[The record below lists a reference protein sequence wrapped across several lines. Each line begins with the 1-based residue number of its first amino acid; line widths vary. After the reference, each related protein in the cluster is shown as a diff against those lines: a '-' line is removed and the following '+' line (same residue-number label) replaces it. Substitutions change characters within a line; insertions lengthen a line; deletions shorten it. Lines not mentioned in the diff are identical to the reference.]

1 MKKLFDNP
9 HKKYLDHGHVV
20 LLDFMGSDEDI
31 EYAARMSYADG
42 TRTVSDTKR
51 LLDFLM
57 RHDHSSPFEMAEFK
71 FQINMP
77 IFVMRQLVRHR
88 TASLNENSLRYSV
101 ATDEFYLPE
110 TSRCNPQSTTNKQ
123 CSGDTIIEDHLE
135 ARHTIAA
142 ACNESFDAYHR
153 LLEMGLSRELARGV
167 LPVNGYTEVV
177 WKIDLKNLM
186 HFLKLRLHGHAQEE
200 IQWLAQAIY
209 ELIVGTNKFPLT
221 LDAFDRYILNGA
233 RMSKHELELIRNL
246 VIMVGG
252 WDDGMQDLLLRCQGK
267 LSEREI
273 SEFRQKIGL

>member
-57 RHDHSSPFEMAEFK
+57 RHDHSSPSEMAEFK

-101 ATDEFYLPE
+101 AKDEFYLPE

-209 ELIVGTNKFPLT
+209 ELIVETNKFPLT
-221 LDAFDRYILNGA
+221 LGAFDRYILNGA
-233 RMSKHELELIRNL
+233 KMSKLELELIKDL
-246 VIMVGG
+246 VALV
-252 WDDGMQDLLLRCQGK
+252 
-267 LSEREI
+267 S
-273 SEFRQKIGL
+273 